1 MNLAHRLRAEAERY
15 YHDKHPFNQ
24 AMHRGT
30 LTKPQ
35 LQAWVENRFY
45 YQTRIPIKDA
55 LIIAKAN
62 DPAFRRA
69 WLHRIVDHDGAHEG
83 EGGLELWLRLAEGVG
98 LPRDRVRACERVL
111 PSVRKACDRYV
122 AFVRDAT
129 LVEAVAASLTELFAP
144 DLMATRIASWERHY
158 PWVDREALAY
168 FRSRVTR
175 ARQDGDEALAYVLEH
190 ARDLALE
197 DRCVAAFRAKCT
209 ILWSLLDALE
219 AEVVAP

>member
-1 MNLAHRLRAEAERY
+1 MSLKQRLRAEAELY

-24 AMHRGT
+24 AMHRGA
-30 LTKPQ
+30 LTRPQ

-55 LIIAKAN
+55 LIIAKAG

-69 WLHRIVDHDGAHEG
+69 WLRRIVDHDGAREG

-111 PSVRKACDRYV
+111 PAVRDACDRYV

-129 LVEAVAASLTELFAP
+129 LVESVAASLTELFAP
-144 DLMATRIASWERHY
+144 DLMATRIASWEHHY
-158 PWVDREALAY
+158 PWVDGDALAY

-175 ARQDGDEALAYVLEH
+175 ARQDGDEALAFVLDQ
-190 ARDLALE
+190 AREPLLAE
-197 DRCVAAFRAKCT
+197 RCVAAFRTKCT
-209 ILWSLLDALE
+209 ILWSLLDAVE
-219 AEVVAP
+219 AG